1 MNVKKQV
8 LENIKAKLVS
18 QQNKL
23 RYDCERNASKM
34 KALAHDNEVMK
45 RERAKLGEL
54 IKSLNLDSKG

>member
-8 LENIKAKLVS
+8 IENIKAKLIS

-23 RYDCERNASKM
+23 KYDCERNATKM
-34 KALAHDNEVMK
+34 KALANDNEVMK

-54 IKSLNLDSKG
+54 IRSIEV